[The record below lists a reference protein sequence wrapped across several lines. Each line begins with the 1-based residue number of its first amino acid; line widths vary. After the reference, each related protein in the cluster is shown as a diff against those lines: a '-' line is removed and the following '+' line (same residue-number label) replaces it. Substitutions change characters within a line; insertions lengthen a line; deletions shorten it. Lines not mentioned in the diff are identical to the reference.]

1 MELEGADLHIS
12 LNSEALADHAL
23 VRSERRTSMPEYFIS
38 SDPKLINSHFV
49 VRSLQTTYWGSELSA
64 EVILASFAASL
75 CFGVYI
81 AGSQTQV
88 GFARV
93 VTDGATF
100 SWLCD
105 VFVDPAHRS
114 RGLGKRLVAEAV
126 AHPKVAKAVVF
137 LGTKDAHTL
146 YEQFGFV
153 PWELMWRAP

>member
-1 MELEGADLHIS
+1 
-12 LNSEALADHAL
+12 
-23 VRSERRTSMPEYFIS
+23 MPEYFIS
-38 SDPKLINSHFV
+38 SDPKLIDTRFV
-49 VRSLQTTYWGSELSA
+49 VRSLQTTYWASERPA
-64 EVILASFAASL
+64 EVILASLAASL
-75 CFGVYI
+75 CFGAYI
-81 AGSQTQV
+81 ADTREQV

-126 AHPKVAKAVVF
+126 SHPEVAIAPVF

-146 YEQFGFV
+146 YRQFGFV
-153 PWELMWRAP
+153 PWQLMRRAPNQPNKSP